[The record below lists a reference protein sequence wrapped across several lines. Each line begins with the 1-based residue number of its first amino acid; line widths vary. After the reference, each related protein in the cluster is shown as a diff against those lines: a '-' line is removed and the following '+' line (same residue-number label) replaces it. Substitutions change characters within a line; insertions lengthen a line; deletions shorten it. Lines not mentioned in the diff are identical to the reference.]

1 MKRMLRSIVPTAVC
15 LLFALTLTARAEEKA
30 APAEQKKVDPTG
42 TWTWTVT
49 GRDGT
54 PRTVTAKLKVD
65 DGKLTGTISGRQADT
80 AIEDAKLAGEDL
92 SFKVTREFNGTKFVQ
107 KFSGKISGDAIK
119 GKIESERDGE
129 TRSVD
134 WDAKRGAAKS
144 EAVNP
149 PVPPAQPAQP

>member
-1 MKRMLRSIVPTAVC
+1 MKRKWSLLIPTAIC
-15 LLFALTLTARAEEKA
+15 LLAAFVFSARAEDK
-30 APAEQKKVDPTG
+30 PNPTG

-54 PRTVTAKLKVD
+54 PRTVTAKFKVE
-65 DGKLTGTISGRQADT
+65 DGKLTGTVSGRQSDT
-80 AIEDAKLAGEDL
+80 TIENAKVAGEDI
-92 SFKVTREFNGTKFVQ
+92 SFTVTREFNGNKFTQ

-134 WDAKRGAAKS
+134 WNAKRGEAKADAAKPA
-144 EAVNP
+144 EPATK
-149 PVPPAQPAQP
+149 PAQP